1 MRNDITF
8 DFTRTMIAACVFG
21 VGVGIFWRLTGFA
34 ALFLIPLCMFPVRR
48 SAGSWASSFTI
59 DIPYLWRRP
68 TSEGDLVEWRKH
80 RRIFGL
86 VLSIAVI
93 TRLML
98 VAIV

>member
-1 MRNDITF
+1 MRDDVTF
-8 DFTRTMIAACVFG
+8 DFTRTMIAAFVFG
-21 VGVGIFWRLTGFA
+21 VGVGIIWRLTGFA

-48 SAGSWASSFTI
+48 SPGPWASSFTI
-59 DIPYLWRRP
+59 DVPYLWRRP
-68 TSEGDLVEWRKH
+68 SSQADLVEWRKH

-93 TRLML
+93 TRLLL